1 MQCIRGMSAFPLL
14 AWVITAC
21 SPRGSEAAER
31 QLDSAGRRDSIAA
44 VAASTMSEAQVLG
57 LLTATNAAD
66 SALGVLGAER
76 AASPDVK
83 DFGRMIMREHHAL
96 SVEASAAGKEE
107 GIAVE
112 APLVPPDAP
121 PAGALQELM
130 RTPAGSAW
138 DRAYLDFTIAAH
150 ESALENI
157 ARALAA
163 TRRAETKQAIER
175 AVPILQKHMD
185 KAKSLQTALSKVRPD
200 SVTKRDTARA
210 RKQGAP
216 ILK

>member
-1 MQCIRGMSAFPLL
+1 MYCIRGMHALPLL
-14 AWVITAC
+14 AWMVTAC

-44 VAASTMSEAQVLG
+44 AAASTMSEGQVLG

-96 SVEASAAGKEE
+96 SLEAVAAGREA

-112 APLVPPDAP
+112 APVVPPDAP

-130 RTPAGSAW
+130 RAPAGASW
-138 DRAYLDFTIAAH
+138 DRAYVDFTVASH
-150 ESALENI
+150 ESALENT

-175 AVPILQKHMD
+175 AVPILQKHID
-185 KAKSLQTALSKVRPD
+185 KAKSLQTALSKPRPD
-200 SVTKRDTARA
+200 SVTKRDTART

-216 ILK
+216 IIK